1 MFTRVN
7 DIGPKYDFQ
16 SDAQTDIAIVRV
28 VVVERATSVHIAL
41 VVRVAGIRR
50 LTECNLYYIVS
61 YSVKLYFNLAYLFSS
76 ETIHPVSVSPIE

>member
-1 MFTRVN
+1 MFTHAN
-7 DIGPKYDFQ
+7 NISPKYDFQ
-16 SDAQTDIAIVRV
+16 SDAQADITIVRV

-50 LTECNLYYIVS
+50 LTECNLYYMVD
-61 YSVKLYFNLAYLFSS
+61 YSIKLYFNRAYLFSS

>member
-28 VVVERATSVHIAL
+28 VVVERAVSVNI
-41 VVRVAGIRR
+41 AGIVGVASIRR
-50 LTECNLYYIVS
+50 NRIYP
-61 YSVKLYFNLAYLFSS
+61 LFF
-76 ETIHPVSVSPIE
+76 TLLNF